1 MDTER
6 RQKHRINDPI
16 QVIVRGSDGYGA
28 LYRFNTITRDIGSDG
43 LRAMAPRVMKEG
55 ERISLRIRFA
65 KAGSKPVQAPAV
77 TARAVVLRV
86 EEQPDESSLFAVSF
100 LSRRMV

>member
-6 RQKHRINDPI
+6 RQKHRINSPI
-16 QVIVRGSDGYGA
+16 QVIVRGSDSHGA
-28 LYRFNTITRDIGSDG
+28 LYRFDAITRDIGSDG
-43 LRAMAPRVMKEG
+43 LCAMAPRVMKEG

-65 KAGSKPVQAPAV
+65 KPGSKTGQAPAV

-86 EEQPDESSLFAVSF
+86 EEQPNDSSLFAVSF